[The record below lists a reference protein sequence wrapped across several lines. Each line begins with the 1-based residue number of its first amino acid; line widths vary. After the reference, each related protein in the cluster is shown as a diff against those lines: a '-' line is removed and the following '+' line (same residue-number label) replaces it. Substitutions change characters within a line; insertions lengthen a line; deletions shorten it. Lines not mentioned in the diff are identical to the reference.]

1 MSRINRKKHNNLDK
15 LIPCANFEYVNYF
28 CNIDNTMNDLIVNR
42 NFQCTRQPIP
52 EYREN
57 GRVCN
62 TYTDHNSH
70 LTREI
75 NINPHCN
82 VNTNENM
89 YCSRDI
95 GFLENINVDSEL
107 KSLNYIYSKTN
118 KNYEPKHLMKMNSC
132 VKEGSYKSVH
142 DMGPK
147 KVCDKFGINECVK
160 YPEPDMKI
168 CCIKNKNERKKEF
181 LPIGPRRC
189 EHKCEQVWDNF
200 TRRGCISENFKPPKS
215 TEEVRV
221 LGKDYAKW
229 DCNTCGYK
237 YNCDGTF

>member
-1 MSRINRKKHNNLDK
+1 
-15 LIPCANFEYVNYF
+15 
-28 CNIDNTMNDLIVNR
+28 
-42 NFQCTRQPIP
+42 
-52 EYREN
+52 
-57 GRVCN
+57 
-62 TYTDHNSH
+62 
-70 LTREI
+70 
-75 NINPHCN
+75 
-82 VNTNENM
+82 M

-95 GFLENINVDSEL
+95 GFLENINIDSEL

-142 DMGPK
+142 GMGPK

-200 TRRGCISENFKPPKS
+200 TRRGCVSENFKPPKS
-215 TEEVRV
+215 TEKIRV
-221 LGKDYAKW
+221 LGQDYAKW